1 MMMVIF
7 FIIDFMHF
15 LGKSK
20 MIKRA
25 HDREVVMSGS
35 SEELVVAFKFN
46 EKLLSWLLSQLL
58 QKN

>member
-1 MMMVIF
+1 MMMMVIF

-25 HDREVVMSGS
+25 HDGEVLLRGS

-46 EKLLSWLLSQLL
+46 EKL
-58 QKN
+58 

>member
-1 MMMVIF
+1 MMMMVIF

-20 MIKRA
+20 LIKRA
-25 HDREVVMSGS
+25 HDGEVLLRGS

-46 EKLLSWLLSQLL
+46 EKL
-58 QKN
+58 